1 MSRCNSLLSDSG
13 SASPYRT
20 PGGDGRCPVPL
31 AGKHRLRVTRT
42 HRDPQNGDQ
51 KNDNQRN
58 MAKTQ
63 IRAAGMVSH

>member
-20 PGGDGRCPVPL
+20 RRGDGRCPVPL
-31 AGKHRLRVTRT
+31 VGKHRLMVT
-42 HRDPQNGDQ
+42 QKNGD
-51 KNDNQRN
+51 QRN